1 MSAPDAIALHAD
13 GDGGAS
19 RMGGTPLLPA
29 SAPWPLTPD
38 GRALVFVAALDL
50 RELPGLPP
58 LPAAGTLLVF
68 WDLAFHELEKMDFV
82 AATRVLLVEPGGV
95 LEEQGVATFGPLT
108 LRGELSSA
116 PDEHQLLGRPRDI
129 QGPVLDEVAM
139 WLDGSFPETRAR
151 YDEAELQGDGWT
163 LLAQF
168 ESVDGLMFGDAG
180 ALYLVLPDA
189 DLRAARFDRVM
200 GIMQCS

>member
-1 MSAPDAIALHAD
+1 MSAADAIALSA
-13 GDGGAS
+13 GGEGPS

-29 SAPWPLTPD
+29 GVAWPVAPDNRPL
-38 GRALVFVAALDL
+38 AFVAALDFGA
-50 RELPGLPP
+50 LPHLAP
-58 LPAAGTLLVF
+58 LPEAGTLLVY
-68 WDLAFHELEKMDFV
+68 WDIAFHELEKMDFV
-82 AATRVLLVEPGGV
+82 AATRVFLAGPDEA
-95 LEEQGVATFGPLT
+95 LEEHGDAAFGPLP
-108 LRGELSSA
+108 LRGEPSTT
-116 PDEHQLLGRPRDI
+116 PQEHQLLGRSRDI

-151 YDEAELQGDGWT
+151 YDEAELRGEGWA
-163 LLAQF
+163 LLGQF

-180 ALYLVLPDA
+180 ALYLVLPEA

>member
-1 MSAPDAIALHAD
+1 MSAPDAIALHTH
-13 GDGGAS
+13 GDGGAG

-50 RELPGLPP
+50 GELPGLPP

-95 LEEQGVATFGPLT
+95 LEEQGVATFGPLP
-108 LRGELSSA
+108 LLGELSSA

-151 YDEAELQGDGWT
+151 YDEAELRGKGWT

-200 GIMQCS
+200 GIMQCA